1 MKDDNV
7 FNIFS
12 TPIYLTHLDNK
23 FINLFDKFNFIK
35 EKNYGNHTSK
45 DNFILNNKKFIKLN
59 KEILKHVNYY
69 LYNVFCYKD
78 IKPYITQ
85 SWINSTSKYE
95 YHHMHNHSNSFISGV
110 LYLKAIKEID
120 SITFE
125 KSNYEAI
132 NPNIEKYNVY
142 NSPSWFFPV
151 ETNNLILFPSN
162 LKHFVTT
169 KNDTSE
175 RISLAFN
182 VFIKGDLGDKNR
194 LTYLKL

>member
-85 SWINSTSKYE
+85 SWINSTSKDE
-95 YHHMHNHSNSFISGV
+95 YHHIHSHANSFISGV
-110 LYLKAIKEID
+110 LYIKAIKEID

-125 KSNYEAI
+125 KI
-132 NPNIEKYNVY
+132 I
-142 NSPSWFFPV
+142 
-151 ETNNLILFPSN
+151 
-162 LKHFVTT
+162 
-169 KNDTSE
+169 
-175 RISLAFN
+175 
-182 VFIKGDLGDKNR
+182 
-194 LTYLKL
+194 